1 MEYKV
6 INLLQTR
13 ELKAKFTKSEES
25 ILDFIEKNF
34 DKIPKYSVVKLCE
47 EAYASQAS
55 INRVCKKLGF
65 KGFSE
70 LKYSI
75 EQDLEKMQSSKSL
88 SINNTFFYIEN
99 INFQDV
105 QGIAEVIKENRKIL
119 IYGLGASQI
128 TASYLQRQLLYLGF
142 QAIVVGEE
150 RMIEQFDDFI
160 LLILSSS
167 GETLRVKHVA
177 KTFKESGKTVVAI
190 TKSGSSLD
198 EICDFTF
205 THNIS
210 IDKLD
215 AISREQQLHMII
227 MVNEL
232 INRVQNG

>member
-55 INRVCKKLGF
+55 VNRVCKKLGF

-75 EQDLEKMQSSKSL
+75 EQDLEKMENSKNL

-142 QAIVVGEE
+142 QAIVVSEE

-160 LLILSSS
+160 LFILSSS
-167 GETLRVKHVA
+167 GETLRVKH
-177 KTFKESGKTVVAI
+177 
-190 TKSGSSLD
+190 
-198 EICDFTF
+198 
-205 THNIS
+205 
-210 IDKLD
+210 
-215 AISREQQLHMII
+215 
-227 MVNEL
+227 
-232 INRVQNG
+232 

>member
-55 INRVCKKLGF
+55 VNRVCKKLGF

-75 EQDLEKMQSSKSL
+75 EQDLEKMESSKSL

-142 QAIVVGEE
+142 QAIVVSEE

-160 LLILSSS
+160 LFILSSS

-177 KTFKESGKTVVAI
+177 KKFKESGKTVVAI
-190 TKSGSSLD
+190 TKSDSSLD

>member
-1 MEYKV
+1 
-6 INLLQTR
+6 
-13 ELKAKFTKSEES
+13 
-25 ILDFIEKNF
+25 
-34 DKIPKYSVVKLCE
+34 
-47 EAYASQAS
+47 
-55 INRVCKKLGF
+55 
-65 KGFSE
+65 
-70 LKYSI
+70 
-75 EQDLEKMQSSKSL
+75 LEKMENSKNL

-142 QAIVVGEE
+142 QAIVVSEE

-160 LLILSSS
+160 LFILSSS

-177 KTFKESGKTVVAI
+177 KKFKESGKTVVAI

>member
-55 INRVCKKLGF
+55 VNRVCKKLGF

-75 EQDLEKMQSSKSL
+75 EQDLEKMENSKNL

-142 QAIVVGEE
+142 QAIVV
-150 RMIEQFDDFI
+150 
-160 LLILSSS
+160 
-167 GETLRVKHVA
+167 
-177 KTFKESGKTVVAI
+177 
-190 TKSGSSLD
+190 
-198 EICDFTF
+198 
-205 THNIS
+205 
-210 IDKLD
+210 
-215 AISREQQLHMII
+215 
-227 MVNEL
+227 
-232 INRVQNG
+232 